1 MEKISNYIGG
11 ELVQPA
17 SGQYLDNYNPAT
29 GLVYSLIPDSDDRD
43 VHLAVEAA
51 SAAFP
56 AWSSSS
62 AEARHDILMRLVGL
76 IERDLDQL
84 AFAESIDNGKTLAI
98 ARRLDMPRAAANFK
112 FYATAAMH
120 TANES

>member
-1 MEKISNYIGG
+1 MIKIENYIGG
-11 ELVQPA
+11 GLVQPA
-17 SGQYLDNYNPAT
+17 SGAYLDNFEPAT
-29 GLVYSLIPDSDDRD
+29 GSVYSLIPDSDDRD

-56 AWSSSS
+56 AWSGSS

-84 AFAESIDNGKTLAI
+84 ALAESIDNGKTLAI
-98 ARRLDMPRAAANFK
+98 ARRLDIPRAASN
-112 FYATAAMH
+112 
-120 TANES
+120 